1 MVNVLI
7 SWPYLEVAQQHDV
20 FWETLDSFGPDTRLL
35 VDSGAFTNWKAN
47 KDTKVEDYISFIKG
61 LPVKPWRYFT
71 LDKIGDPVTTK
82 RNLYTMLDAGL
93 TPVPI
98 FTRGNT
104 LEALDEL
111 YQYSDLVGLGVGT
124 GTRGSLNY
132 IRWVMENNT
141 RPVHWLGICNPNLGL
156 YYQPYS
162 CDSTTWESG
171 GRFGRISLYMG
182 QGQFGQFT
190 RQMAGTAPPSADVWR
205 VLESY
210 GIDPYELRYEVN
222 WRGGRDNLARR
233 LGGQSW
239 LRYAEEVER
248 TTGSLVFLA
257 FINVMALQVLLDGWR
272 YNKQYAYQPV
282 PISR

>member
-1 MVNVLI
+1 MVNVLM
-7 SWPYLEVAQQHDV
+7 SWPYLEVAQQHDK
-20 FWETLDSFGPDTRLL
+20 FWETLNNFGSDTRLL

-47 KDTKVEDYISFIKG
+47 RDTRVEDYIAFIKG

-82 RNLYTMLDAGL
+82 RNLHMMLDAGL

-104 LEALDEL
+104 LEALEEL
-111 YQYSDLVGLGVGT
+111 YQYSDLVGVGVGVGT
-124 GTRGSLNY
+124 KGTLNY

-141 RPVHWLGICNPNLGL
+141 RPIHWLGVCNPNLVR

-162 CDSTTWESG
+162 CDSSSWESG
-171 GRFGRISLYMG
+171 GRYGVAQVYMG
-182 QGQFGQFT
+182 QGRFLPFS
-190 RQMAGTAPPSADVWR
+190 RKMAGVGPPSTEMWYA
-205 VLESY
+205 LESY

-222 WRGGRDNLARR
+222 WRGGRTNLARR

-239 LRYAEEVER
+239 LRYAEEAER
-248 TTGSLVFLA
+248 VTGTCVFLA
-257 FINVMALQVLLDGWR
+257 LTHVDNMGCLYDGWVR
-272 YNKQYAYQPV
+272 SREYGYQPV

>member
-7 SWPYLEVAQQHDV
+7 SWPYLEVAQKGDI
-20 FWETLDSFGPDTRLL
+20 FWEMLDSFGPDTRLL

-47 KDTKVEDYISFIKG
+47 RDTRVEDYIAFIKG

-82 RNLYTMLDAGL
+82 RNLHTMLDAGL

-111 YQYSDLVGLGVGT
+111 YQHCDLVGVGVGVGT
-124 GTRGSLNY
+124 KGTLNY

-141 RPVHWLGICNPNLGL
+141 RPIHWLGICTPNLVR

-162 CDSTTWESG
+162 CDSSSWESG
-171 GRFGRISLYMG
+171 GRYGVAQVYMG
-182 QGQFGQFT
+182 QGRFLPFS
-190 RQMAGTAPPSADVWR
+190 RKMAGVGPPSTEMWHT
-205 VLESY
+205 LESY
-210 GIDPYELRYEVN
+210 GIDPYELRYENN
-222 WRGGRDNLARR
+222 WRGGGGLTRR
-233 LGGQSW
+233 LTGQSW
-239 LRYAEEVER
+239 LRYAEEAER
-248 TTGSLVFLA
+248 ITGTLVFLA

-272 YNKQYAYQPV
+272 YNKQHGYQPV
-282 PISR
+282 PVSR